1 MDAAAIHQQASEAAQ
16 KAVDD
21 LIAKHGSESNAF
33 FYCGFAWVKIR
44 PARGKFVAFLKAN
57 NLGHR
62 GYNGGYEITPDINYP
77 EKSAC
82 WQSMDLREAAAMA
95 YTDVLRSHNLTASMQ
110 SRAD

>member
-21 LIAKHGSESNAF
+21 LIAKYGSESNAF
-33 FYCGFAWVKIR
+33 FYCGFAWVKIK
-44 PARGKFVAFLKAN
+44 PARGPFVAYLKAN
-57 NLGHR
+57 NLGNR
-62 GYNGGYEITPDINYP
+62 GYNGGYEITPDINFP

-82 WQSMDLREAAAMA
+82 WQSMDLREAAALA
-95 YTDVLRSHNLTASMQ
+95 YTEVLRSHNLTAHAQ

>member
-1 MDAAAIHQQASEAAQ
+1 MTPHYLHTMASAAAQ

-33 FYCGFAWVKIR
+33 FYCGFAWVKIT
-44 PARGKFVAFLKAN
+44 PARGPFVKFLKEQKI
-57 NLGHR
+57 GDR
-62 GYNGGYEITPDINYP
+62 GWNGGYEVRPEITYP

-82 WQSMDLREAAAMA
+82 WQSMDLREAAAEA
-95 YTDVLRSHNLTASMQ
+95 YAKVLKEAGLTCYMQ